1 MLSVAMSHGIKRS
14 SSGLHGD
21 ALWQSGYTQ
30 KSNTYGNYRAIVSGS
45 DRFFDDQLGVYVLGN
60 AEQYDRSADNMSAGY
75 VTASSTVSSS
85 GYRPVLVNSVTL
97 DRHVET
103 RERFGGM

>member
-1 MLSVAMSHGIKRS
+1 MEIIEQLFPA
-14 SSGLHGD
+14 
-21 ALWQSGYTQ
+21 
-30 KSNTYGNYRAIVSGS
+30 AI
-45 DRFFDDQLGVYVLGN
+45 DFLMNQLGVYVLGM
-60 AEQYDRSADNMSAGY
+60 RSNTTAARKHERRY

-103 RERFGGM
+103 RERFGGNVILDYKLPSGSIKSVNMISRLNSNDDDIIRR